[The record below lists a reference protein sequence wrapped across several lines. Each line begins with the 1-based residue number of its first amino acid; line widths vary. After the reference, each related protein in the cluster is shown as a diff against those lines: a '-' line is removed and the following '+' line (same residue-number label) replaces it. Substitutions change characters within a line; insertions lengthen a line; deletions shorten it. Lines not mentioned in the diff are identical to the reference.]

1 MNWLDWLI
9 IAVIVLSALSGL
21 RRGLILSLTKT
32 IGLLAGLL
40 VAFNYHRQV
49 ADYLALYVPVEKLIA
64 PLTLPMLRQPTAE
77 MMSFLPINQLLEQV
91 NKIIAYGIL
100 SSVSFLLLLIIT
112 ASIIG
117 AFGRLL
123 NMLLNIS
130 LLKPMNKLGGLL
142 FGVLVGVLY
151 VTALLYIMSPFQ
163 QLNLSLAASG
173 NPLWN
178 VFPPG
183 EAFQGSVL
191 LKHFQPLLDL
201 TKTNLP
207 VNLPPLDTMPPIDN
221 VPPIELFPDSSRDIS
236 I

>member
-1 MNWLDWLI
+1 
-9 IAVIVLSALSGL
+9 
-21 RRGLILSLTKT
+21 
-32 IGLLAGLL
+32 
-40 VAFNYHRQV
+40 
-49 ADYLALYVPVEKLIA
+49 
-64 PLTLPMLRQPTAE
+64 MLRQPTAE

-178 VFPPG
+178 VFPQG